1 MHTLTLI
8 LATAAIVAGLA
19 ASNDLH
25 PAARPAETCL
35 LTCALR

>member
-1 MHTLTLI
+1 MHMLSLI

-25 PAARPAETCL
+25 PAARPAGTCL
-35 LTCALR
+35 LTCALP

>member
-1 MHTLTLI
+1 MHTLSLI

-25 PAARPAETCL
+25 AARPAETCL